1 MAEIRVEPKRRNLT
15 WLWVLLAVLV
25 IAALVWYFLL
35 GGARTAD
42 APTSAIEAPLRTLA
56 EHVRLGV
63 ERLSA

>member
-1 MAEIRVEPKRRNLT
+1 MAEIRVEPKRRSLT

-35 GGARTAD
+35 GGAQAAN

-56 EHVRLGV
+56 EQVRQGAA
-63 ERLSA
+63 RPSA

>member
-1 MAEIRVEPKRRNLT
+1 MAEIRVEPKRRSIT

-35 GGARTAD
+35 GGAQTAGT
-42 APTSAIEAPLRTLA
+42 PTTAIEAPLRTLA
-56 EHVRLGV
+56 EHVRPGA